1 MCRHVEKWS
10 RSLAPNRDT
19 PLSYIT
25 IILYIRGRYADRC
38 KIAMEYF
45 AAHDE
50 WNRRKNQK
58 KNNKYWNI
66 ESDNN
71 RAHSAVIFCI
81 LFLFFFGTKYN
92 PDLSAHRNE
101 RRKWKSSSLIR
112 PKSTHVIWF
121 HIFFSFLSCGCC
133 YCVLLFRLGGRFGD
147 HRWSA
152 HDRCACAISPSNGK
166 WSLCSITCSR
176 LCQCDSWRRRSN
188 LRKLFWAGPLL
199 SETTIVTGLMC
210 LFSIRAPHI
219 AVRNCTNNE
228 YRFFFYI
235 WSMCW
240 CSILWCAWQ
249 CV

>member
-133 YCVLLFRLGGRFGD
+133 YCVLLFRLVAVLANTVDPPMIGVRVP
-147 HRWSA
+147 SA
-152 HDRCACAISPSNGK
+152 HRMGSDRFARLHARDYANVTVGDDGRTYGSYFGPVRFCQRPQSSPVWCVYSPS
-166 WSLCSITCSR
+166 
-176 LCQCDSWRRRSN
+176 
-188 LRKLFWAGPLL
+188 
-199 SETTIVTGLMC
+199 GL
-210 LFSIRAPHI
+210 HI
-219 AVRNCTNNE
+219 
-228 YRFFFYI
+228 
-235 WSMCW
+235 
-240 CSILWCAWQ
+240 
-249 CV
+249 